1 MPSPLSVLAGL
12 AANDDIT
19 SDQRD
24 AGEIY
29 HHLGRIALSDN
40 PPSANVSYKW
50 RYKTGSW
57 AVLFVKAHEARKT
70 FRDAE
75 DAISSTKA
83 QQVVNSLL
91 VAREPRFYEDATNLL
106 GLGLTRLTRHFWG
119 ADGISRRNGIS
130 LAAVLSVETAA
141 PERLVRAAN
150 DNTKLPGNVVRLTDW
165 PFYRMYSRGQ
175 LDPNPEVN
183 EDLYAAGFRF
193 YTDWYHSGMAS
204 YSSPDLSR
212 PIVDQS
218 HQARE
223 PIGEQ
228 QLIRRR
234 LYREA
239 RAALGERFRE
249 VIEPI
254 VLEDKTAKDIA
265 LSVTRYKQ
273 IDTATAVTIE
283 KLNTGLQLLRSH
295 YNSAGKSLR
304 AA

>member
-1 MPSPLSVLAGL
+1 MSSPLKVLAGL

-19 SDQRD
+19 PDQRD

-29 HHLGRIALSDN
+29 HHLGRIALTDA
-40 PPSANVSYKW
+40 PSSTQVSYKW
-50 RYKTGSW
+50 RYKTGAWS
-57 AVLFVKAHEARKT
+57 VLFVKAHEARKT

-75 DAISSTKA
+75 EAISTPA
-83 QQVVNSLL
+83 ALQVVNSLL
-91 VAREPRFYEDATNLL
+91 VAREPRFTDEATNLL
-106 GLGLTRLTRHFWG
+106 SLGLTRLTRHFWG
-119 ADGISRRNGIS
+119 AAGISKRNGVS
-130 LAAVLSVETAA
+130 LTSVGAEAAT
-141 PERLVRAAN
+141 PERLAKAAN
-150 DNTKLPGNVVRLTDW
+150 DNVKLPGNVVRLTDW
-165 PFYRMYSRGQ
+165 PFHRMYSRGQ
-175 LDPNPEVN
+175 LDPDQGVN
-183 EDLYAAGFRF
+183 EDLYAAGFRY

-204 YSSPDLSR
+204 YSSPDMSR

-239 RAALGERFRE
+239 RAVLGDRFRE

-254 VLEDKTAKDIA
+254 VLGDKTLADIA
-265 LSVTRYKQ
+265 VAVTRYSDLSK
-273 IDTATAVTIE
+273 ARPAAME
-283 KLNTGLQLLRSH
+283 RLNNGLRVLSAH
-295 YNSAGKSLR
+295 YDNSARQRR